1 MIFYQ
6 KTLDRTVTVRYMMI
20 SEERRDREASKL
32 QCTFKEALWNGGEM
46 EDQNVYGKPVT
57 LKNILKFAVPTIA
70 MTVFMSFYTM
80 VDGLFV
86 SNLIGT
92 NALSAIN
99 LTAPVIQLVTAIS
112 TMLATGG
119 SAVIMKKMG
128 EQKKEEA
135 KEDFTFLILVN
146 VLVGLVMCL
155 LGYLLMEH
163 IFAGMNLSGDV
174 AGYCVEYLSR
184 YLVFTVPILLMNNFT
199 LYMIAS
205 EKATLSLLCSVTGG
219 VLNMVL
225 DYVFLAGFRMGIGG
239 AAIATGLGYSV
250 TAVVGLVVFSSK
262 KSLLHFKKPVCR
274 FKVLMNAATNGCS
287 EMATALVTGIITMM
301 FNWTMLHYVGEDG
314 VAAVT
319 IIMYVLMF
327 ASSLYTGYSYGV
339 APMISFYDGERNH
352 EKLKKLVSLSLRVI
366 AVISV
371 VTVTASLVMT
381 KPLVSIF
388 ARPDNPVYH
397 LAVTGNRIC
406 TIALFFVGFNIFA
419 SGMFTALSNGV
430 VSAVLAFSRSF
441 VFMLITM
448 IVLPLILGVNGIW
461 LATPA
466 AELMALVLAV
476 CMFFKYKKRYGY

>member
-1 MIFYQ
+1 
-6 KTLDRTVTVRYMMI
+6 
-20 SEERRDREASKL
+20 
-32 QCTFKEALWNGGEM
+32 M
-46 EDQNVYGKPVT
+46 ENQNVYWKPVT

-92 NALSAIN
+92 NGLSAIN

-119 SAVIMKKMG
+119 SAVIMRKMG
-128 EQKKEEA
+128 EKKEEEA
-135 KEDFTFLILVN
+135 REDFTFLILVN
-146 VLVGLVMCL
+146 VFVGIVMCG
-155 LGYLLMEH
+155 LGYVVMGPV
-163 IFAGMNLSGDV
+163 FSGMNLSPEV
-174 AGYCVEYLSR
+174 YGYCVAYLSR
-184 YLVFTVPILLMNNFT
+184 YLLFTVPILLMNNFT

-205 EKATLSLLCSVTGG
+205 EKAALSLVCSVAGG
-219 VLNMVL
+219 VMNMIL
-225 DYVFLAGFRMGIGG
+225 DYVFLAVFSMGISG

-250 TAVVGLVVFSSK
+250 TAVVGLVIFNQK
-262 KSLLHFKKPVCR
+262 KSLLHFKKPVFR
-274 FKVLMNAATNGCS
+274 WKILFQAAANGSS

-301 FNWTMLHYVGEDG
+301 FNWTMLRYAGEDG

-339 APMISFYDGERNH
+339 APMISFYHGEKNG
-352 EKLKKLVSLSLRVI
+352 EKLKKVIGVSLRVI
-366 AVISV
+366 GMISLL
-371 VTVTASLVMT
+371 TVAGSFFLT

-388 ARPDNPVYH
+388 ARPEHPVYD

-419 SGMFTALSNGV
+419 SGLFTALSNGI

-441 VFMLITM
+441 VFMMITM
-448 IVLPLILGVNGIW
+448 LALPAVLGLNGIW
-461 LATPA
+461 LATPV
-466 AELMALVLAV
+466 AELMALFLSGY
-476 CMFFKYKKRYGY
+476 MFYKYKKKYGY

>member
-1 MIFYQ
+1 ME
-6 KTLDRTVTVRYMMI
+6 KT
-20 SEERRDREASKL
+20 
-32 QCTFKEALWNGGEM
+32 
-46 EDQNVYGKPVT
+46 NVYEKPVT
-57 LKNILKFAVPTIA
+57 LNNILKFAVPTIV

-92 NALSAIN
+92 DALSAVN

-128 EQKKEEA
+128 EQKYEEA

-146 VLVGLVMCL
+146 VIVGIVMCGA
-155 LGYLLMEH
+155 GYLMMDH
-163 IFAGMNLSGDV
+163 IFAGMNLSADV
-174 AGYCVEYLSR
+174 EGYCGEYLSR
-184 YLVFTVPILLMNNFT
+184 YLLFTVPILLMNNFT

-205 EKATLSLLCSVTGG
+205 EKASLSLACSVAGG
-219 VLNMVL
+219 ILNMVL
-225 DYVFLAGFRMGIGG
+225 DYVLIAGFGMGIGG

-250 TAVVGLVVFSSK
+250 TAVVGLFVFSRK
-262 KSLLHFKKPVCR
+262 KSLLHFRKPAFR
-274 FKVLMNAATNGCS
+274 FKVLANAAANGCS

-301 FNWTMLHYVGEDG
+301 FNWTMLTFVGEDG

-339 APMISFYDGERNH
+339 APMLSFYYGEQNH
-352 EKLKKLVSLSLRVI
+352 EKLKRLVAVSMRVI
-366 AVISV
+366 
-371 VTVTASLVMT
+371 
-381 KPLVSIF
+381 
-388 ARPDNPVYH
+388 
-397 LAVTGNRIC
+397 GNRLC
-406 TIALFFVGFNIFA
+406 TVALLFIGFNIFA

-441 VFMLITM
+441 VFMMITM
-448 IVLPLILGVNGIW
+448 IALPRILGVNGIW

-466 AELMALVLAV
+466 AELMALVLSS
-476 CMFFKYKKRYGY
+476 FLFLKYRKRYGY

>member
-1 MIFYQ
+1 
-6 KTLDRTVTVRYMMI
+6 
-20 SEERRDREASKL
+20 
-32 QCTFKEALWNGGEM
+32 M
-46 EDQNVYGKPVT
+46 ENQNVYWKPVT

-92 NALSAIN
+92 NGLSAIN

-119 SAVIMKKMG
+119 SAVIMRKMG
-128 EQKKEEA
+128 EKKEEEA
-135 KEDFTFLILVN
+135 REDFTFLILVN
-146 VLVGLVMCL
+146 VFVGIVMCG
-155 LGYLLMEH
+155 LGYVVMGPV
-163 IFAGMNLSGDV
+163 FSGMNLSPEV
-174 AGYCVEYLSR
+174 YGYCVAYLSR
-184 YLVFTVPILLMNNFT
+184 YLLFTVPILLMNNFT

-205 EKATLSLLCSVTGG
+205 EKAALSLVCSVAGG
-219 VLNMVL
+219 VMNMIL
-225 DYVFLAGFRMGIGG
+225 DYVFLAVFSMGISG

-250 TAVVGLVVFSSK
+250 TAVVGLVIFNQK
-262 KSLLHFKKPVCR
+262 KSLLHFKKPVFR
-274 FKVLMNAATNGCS
+274 WKILFQAAANGSS

-301 FNWTMLHYVGEDG
+301 FNWTMLRYAGEDG

-339 APMISFYDGERNH
+339 APMISFYHGEKNG
-352 EKLKKLVSLSLRVI
+352 EKLKKVIGVSLRVI
-366 AVISV
+366 GMISLL
-371 VTVTASLVMT
+371 TVAGSFFLT

-388 ARPDNPVYH
+388 ARPEHPVYD

-419 SGMFTALSNGV
+419 SGLFTALSNGI

-441 VFMLITM
+441 VFMMITM
-448 IVLPLILGVNGIW
+448 LALPAVLGLNGIW
-461 LATPA
+461 MATPV
-466 AELMALVLAV
+466 AELMALFLSGY
-476 CMFFKYKKRYGY
+476 MFYKYKKKYGY

>member
-1 MIFYQ
+1 M
-6 KTLDRTVTVRYMMI
+6 K
-20 SEERRDREASKL
+20 
-32 QCTFKEALWNGGEM
+32 N
-46 EDQNVYGKPVT
+46 QNVYERPVT

-92 NALSAIN
+92 DALSAIN

-128 EQKKEEA
+128 EHKEREA

-146 VLVGLVMCL
+146 VVVGLLMCG
-155 LGYLLMEH
+155 LGYGVMEQ
-163 IFAGMNLSGDV
+163 IFAGMNLSADV

-184 YLVFTVPILLMNNFT
+184 YLLFTVPVLLMNNFT

-205 EKATLSLLCSVTGG
+205 EKATLSLICSVTGG
-219 VLNMVL
+219 LLNMVL
-225 DYVFLAGFRMGIGG
+225 DYVFIAELGMGISG

-250 TAVVGLVVFSSK
+250 TAVVGLIVFSQK
-262 KSLLHFKKPVCR
+262 KSLLHFQKPVFR
-274 FKVLMNAATNGCS
+274 FKVLANAATNGCS

-301 FNWTMLHYVGEDG
+301 FNWTMLHYAGENG

-339 APMISFYDGERNH
+339 APMLSFYHGEKNYQ
-352 EKLKKLVSLSLRVI
+352 KLKKLVGISLKVI
-366 AVISV
+366 AAISV
-371 VTVTASLVMT
+371 MTVAASFLLT
-381 KPLVSIF
+381 EPLVSVF
-388 ARPDNPVYH
+388 ARPENPVYD

-448 IVLPLILGVNGIW
+448 LVLPAILGVNGIW

-466 AELMALVLAV
+466 AELMALALSAG
-476 CMFFKYKKRYGY
+476 MFLKFRKRYQY

>member
-1 MIFYQ
+1 M
-6 KTLDRTVTVRYMMI
+6 KPATVY
-20 SEERRDREASKL
+20 E
-32 QCTFKEALWNGGEM
+32 N
-46 EDQNVYGKPVT
+46 PVT

-99 LTAPVIQLVTAIS
+99 LTAHIIQLVTAIS
-112 TMLATGG
+112 TMFATGG

-128 EQKKEEA
+128 EQKSEEA

-146 VLVGLVMCL
+146 VLVGMIMCG
-155 LGYLLMEH
+155 LGYLVMDFV
-163 IFAGMNLSGDV
+163 FAGMNLSADV
-174 AGYCVEYLSR
+174 EKYCVEYLSC
-184 YLVFTVPILLMNNFT
+184 YLLFTVPILLMNNFT

-205 EKATLSLLCSVTGG
+205 EKATLSLVCSVAGG

-225 DYVFLAGFRMGIGG
+225 DYVFIAGFHMGISG

-250 TAVVGLVVFSSK
+250 TAIVGLFVFSKK
-262 KSLLHFKKPVCR
+262 KSLLHFKRPVFR
-274 FKVLMNAATNGCS
+274 FKVLVNAATNGCS

-301 FNWTMLHYVGEDG
+301 FNWTMLHYVGENG

-327 ASSLYTGYSYGV
+327 VSSLYTGYSYGV
-339 APMISFYDGERNH
+339 APMVSFYYGEQNH
-352 EKLKKLVSLSLRVI
+352 QKLRKLVGISLKVM
-366 AVISV
+366 ACISV
-371 VTVTASLVMT
+371 VTVIASFLCT

-388 ARPDNPVYH
+388 ARPDNPVYS
-397 LAVTGNRIC
+397 LAVTGNQIC
-406 TIALFFVGFNIFA
+406 TIALFFIGFNIFA

-448 IVLPLILGVNGIW
+448 MVLPIVLGVNGIW
-461 LATPA
+461 LATPV
-466 AELMALVLAV
+466 AELMALALSI
-476 CMFFKYKKRYGY
+476 CMFLKYKKKYGY

>member
-1 MIFYQ
+1 
-6 KTLDRTVTVRYMMI
+6 
-20 SEERRDREASKL
+20 
-32 QCTFKEALWNGGEM
+32 M
-46 EDQNVYGKPVT
+46 EKQNVYNKPVT
-57 LKNILKFAVPTIA
+57 LKNILKFAIPTIA

-99 LTAPVIQLVTAIS
+99 LTAPLIQLVTAIS
-112 TMLATGG
+112 PMLATGG

-128 EQKKEEA
+128 EQKREEA

-146 VLVGLVMCL
+146 VAVGFIMCG
-155 LGYLLMEH
+155 LGYLAMDT
-163 IFAGMNLSGDV
+163 IFAAMNLSSDV

-184 YLVFTVPILLMNNFT
+184 YLLFTVPILLMNNFT

-205 EKATLSLLCSVTGG
+205 EKATLSFICSVAGG

-225 DYVFLAGFRMGIGG
+225 DYVFIAVFKMEISG

-250 TAVVGLVVFSSK
+250 TALVGLFVFSQK
-262 KSLLHFKKPVCR
+262 KNLLHFKKPVFR
-274 FKVLMNAATNGCS
+274 FRVLANAATNGCS

-301 FNWTMLHYVGEDG
+301 FNWTMLHYIGENG

-339 APMISFYDGERNH
+339 APMISYYYGEKNYG
-352 EKLKKLVSLSLRVI
+352 KLKKLIAVSLKVI
-366 AVISV
+366 TSISV
-371 VTVTASLVMT
+371 LTVAASFILT
-381 KPLVSIF
+381 KPLVSVF
-388 ARPDNPVYH
+388 ARPENPVYE

-406 TIALFFVGFNIFA
+406 TIALFFIGFNIFA

-430 VSAVLAFSRSF
+430 ISAVLAFSRSF

-448 IVLPLILGVNGIW
+448 LVLPAIFGVNGIW
-461 LATPA
+461 MATPV
-466 AELMALVLAV
+466 AELMALILSMA
-476 CMFFKYKKRYGY
+476 MFFKHRKRYGY

>member
-1 MIFYQ
+1 MEN
-6 KTLDRTVTVRYMMI
+6 L
-20 SEERRDREASKL
+20 
-32 QCTFKEALWNGGEM
+32 NGYE
-46 EDQNVYGKPVT
+46 KPVT
-57 LKNILKFAVPTIA
+57 LGNILKFAVPTIA

-92 NALSAIN
+92 DALSAIN
-99 LTAPVIQLVTAIS
+99 LTAPIIQLVTAIS

-128 EQKKEEA
+128 EQKVEEA
-135 KEDFTFLILVN
+135 REDFTFLILVN
-146 VLVGLVMCL
+146 VIVGVAMCAV
-155 LGYLLMEH
+155 GYLTMDQ
-163 IFAGMNLSGDV
+163 IFAGMNLSADV
-174 AGYCVEYLSR
+174 ERYCVEYLSR

-205 EKATLSLLCSVTGG
+205 EKANLSLICSVTGG
-219 VLNMVL
+219 VLNMAL
-225 DYVFLAGFRMGIGG
+225 DYVFIAGFHMGISG

-250 TAVVGLVVFSSK
+250 TAVVGLFIFGRK
-262 KSLLHFKKPVCR
+262 TSLLHFKKPVFR
-274 FKVLMNAATNGCS
+274 FKVLANAATNGCS

-339 APMISFYDGERNH
+339 APMISYYYGEQNYG
-352 EKLKKLVSLSLRVI
+352 KLKKLIVVSLKVI
-366 AVISV
+366 AGISL
-371 VTVTASLVMT
+371 VTVAASFMLT
-381 KPLVSIF
+381 RPLVSVF
-388 ARPDNPVYH
+388 ARPDNPVH
-397 LAVTGNRIC
+397 DLAVTGNRIC
-406 TIALFFVGFNIFA
+406 TIALLFIGFNIFA

-448 IVLPLILGVNGIW
+448 IVLPIILGVNGIW

-466 AELMALVLAV
+466 AELMALALSVFMLL
-476 CMFFKYKKRYGY
+476 KYRRRYGY

>member
-1 MIFYQ
+1 
-6 KTLDRTVTVRYMMI
+6 
-20 SEERRDREASKL
+20 
-32 QCTFKEALWNGGEM
+32 M
-46 EDQNVYGKPVT
+46 ENLNVYEKPVT

-99 LTAPVIQLVTAIS
+99 LTAPIIQLVTAIS

-128 EQKKEEA
+128 QQKAEEA

-146 VLVGLVMCL
+146 VIVGIAMCAV
-155 LGYLLMEH
+155 GYLATDH
-163 IFAGMNLSGDV
+163 IFAGMNLSADV
-174 AGYCVEYLSR
+174 EEYCVEYLSR
-184 YLVFTVPILLMNNFT
+184 YLIFTVPILLMNNFT

-205 EKATLSLLCSVTGG
+205 EKANLSLVCSVTGG
-219 VLNMVL
+219 VLNMVF
-225 DYVFLAGFRMGIGG
+225 DYVFITGFDMGISG

-250 TAVVGLVVFSSK
+250 TAVVGLFVFSRK
-262 KSLLHFKKPVCR
+262 KSLLHFKKPVFR
-274 FKVLMNAATNGCS
+274 FKVLTNAATNGCS

-339 APMISFYDGERNH
+339 APMLSYYYGEQNR
-352 EKLKKLVSLSLRVI
+352 EKLKKLVAVSMRVI
-366 AVISV
+366 AGISL
-371 VTVTASLVMT
+371 VTVAVSVLLTR
-381 KPLVSIF
+381 PLVSVF
-388 ARPDNPVYH
+388 ARPDNPVYD

-406 TIALFFVGFNIFA
+406 TIALLFIGFNIFA

-430 VSAVLAFSRSF
+430 VSAILAFSRSF

-466 AELMALVLAV
+466 AELMALALSVF
-476 CMFFKYKKRYGY
+476 MFLKYKKRYGY

>member
-1 MIFYQ
+1 
-6 KTLDRTVTVRYMMI
+6 
-20 SEERRDREASKL
+20 
-32 QCTFKEALWNGGEM
+32 M
-46 EDQNVYGKPVT
+46 ENQNAYVKPVT

-92 NALSAIN
+92 DALSALN
-99 LTAPVIQLVTAIS
+99 LTAPVIQLVTAVS

-128 EQKKEEA
+128 EQKSGEA
-135 KEDFTFLILVN
+135 KEDFTFLILIN
-146 VLVGLVMCL
+146 VFVGMVMCMA
-155 LGYLLMEH
+155 GYLAMDR
-163 IFAGMNLSGDV
+163 IFAGMGLSAEV
-174 AGYCVEYLSR
+174 EKYCVEYLSR
-184 YLVFTVPILLMNNFT
+184 YLVFTIPILLMNNFT

-205 EKATLSLLCSVTGG
+205 GKATLSLICSVTGG
-219 VLNMVL
+219 LLNMAL
-225 DYVFLAGFRMGIGG
+225 DYLFIAVFHMGISG
-239 AAIATGLGYSV
+239 AAIATGMGYSV
-250 TAVVGLVVFSSK
+250 TAVVGLFVFCRK
-262 KSLLHFKKPVCR
+262 KSLLHFQKPVFR
-274 FKVLMNAATNGCS
+274 WKVLVNAAANGCS

-301 FNWTMLHYVGEDG
+301 FNWTMLRYVGENG

-339 APMISFYDGERNH
+339 APMVSYYYGEGNH
-352 EKLKKLVSLSLRVI
+352 GKLKKLVGTSFRVI
-366 AVISV
+366 AFISIM
-371 VTVTASLVMT
+371 TVAASFALT
-381 KPLVSIF
+381 RPLVSVF
-388 ARPDNPVYH
+388 ARPDNPVYD

-406 TIALFFVGFNIFA
+406 TIALCFIGYNIFA

-441 VFMLITM
+441 VFMLAAM
-448 IVLPLILGVNGIW
+448 IVLPLLFGVNGIW

-466 AELMALVLAV
+466 AELMALALSAF
-476 CMFFKYKKRYGY
+476 MLRKYRKRYEY

>member
-1 MIFYQ
+1 MI
-6 KTLDRTVTVRYMMI
+6 LYM
-20 SEERRDREASKL
+20 ETKYKRKKDGRKH
-32 QCTFKEALWNGGEM
+32 M
-46 EDQNVYGKPVT
+46 ENKNVYEKPVT

-92 NALSAIN
+92 SALSAIN

-128 EQKKEEA
+128 EQKVDEA
-135 KEDFTFLILVN
+135 KEDFTFLIIVN
-146 VLVGLVMCL
+146 AIVGIIMCAV
-155 LGYLLMEH
+155 GYLVIER
-163 IFAGMNLSGDV
+163 IFAGMNLSADV
-174 AGYCVEYLSR
+174 EGYCVEYLSR

-205 EKATLSLLCSVTGG
+205 EKATLSLICSVTGG
-219 VLNMVL
+219 VLNMAL
-225 DYVFLAGFRMGIGG
+225 DYVFIAVFGMGISG

-250 TAVVGLVVFSSK
+250 TAVVGLFVFSRK
-262 KSLLHFKKPVCR
+262 KSLLHFKKPAFR
-274 FKVLMNAATNGCS
+274 LKVLASAATNGCS

-339 APMISFYDGERNH
+339 APMISYYYGEQNH
-352 EKLKKLVSLSLRVI
+352 EKLQKLVAVSMRVI
-366 AVISV
+366 AAISL
-371 VTVTASLVMT
+371 VTVAASFLLT
-381 KPLVSIF
+381 KPLVSVF
-388 ARPDNPVYH
+388 ARADNPVYG

-406 TIALFFVGFNIFA
+406 TIALLFIGFNIFA

-430 VSAVLAFSRSF
+430 VSAALAFSRSF

-448 IVLPLILGVNGIW
+448 LVLPVILGVNGIW

-466 AELMALVLAV
+466 AELMALVLSAF
-476 CMFFKYKKRYGY
+476 MFFKYRKRYRY

>member
-1 MIFYQ
+1 
-6 KTLDRTVTVRYMMI
+6 
-20 SEERRDREASKL
+20 
-32 QCTFKEALWNGGEM
+32 M
-46 EDQNVYGKPVT
+46 ENPNVYEKPVT
-57 LKNILKFAVPTIA
+57 LKTILKFAVPTIA

-86 SNLIGT
+86 SNLIST

-128 EQKKEEA
+128 EHKTEEA

-146 VLVGLVMCL
+146 IVVGIVMCAV
-155 LGYLLMEH
+155 GYLAMDH
-163 IFAGMNLSGDV
+163 IFAGMNLSADV
-174 AGYCVEYLSR
+174 EEYCLEYLGR
-184 YLVFTVPILLMNNFT
+184 YLLFTVPILLMNNFT

-205 EKATLSLLCSVTGG
+205 EKATLSLICSVAGG
-219 VLNMVL
+219 VLNMGV
-225 DYVFLAGFRMGIGG
+225 DYVFISVLDMGISG
-239 AAIATGLGYSV
+239 AAVATGLGYSV
-250 TAVVGLVVFSSK
+250 TAVVGLVVFSRK
-262 KSLLHFKKPVCR
+262 KSLLQFKKPVFR
-274 FKVLMNAATNGCS
+274 FKVLVNAAANGCS

-339 APMISFYDGERNH
+339 APMLSYYYGEKNH
-352 EKLKKLVSLSLRVI
+352 DKLKKLVSVSLKVI
-366 AVISV
+366 AVIAVITVSV
-371 VTVTASLVMT
+371 SFLLT
-381 KPLVSIF
+381 KPLVSVF
-388 ARPDNPVYH
+388 ARPDNPVYD

-406 TIALFFVGFNIFA
+406 TIALFFIGFNIFA
-419 SGMFTALSNGV
+419 SGMFTALSNGI

-448 IVLPLILGVNGIW
+448 IVLPMLLGVNGIW

-466 AELMALVLAV
+466 AELMALVLCAF
-476 CMFFKYKKRYGY
+476 MFLKHRKRYGY

>member
-1 MIFYQ
+1 
-6 KTLDRTVTVRYMMI
+6 
-20 SEERRDREASKL
+20 
-32 QCTFKEALWNGGEM
+32 M
-46 EDQNVYGKPVT
+46 ENSNAYEKPVT
-57 LKNILKFAVPTIA
+57 LKNIVKFAVPTIA

-92 NALSAIN
+92 DALSAIN
-99 LTAPVIQLVTAIS
+99 LTAPVIQLVTAVS

-128 EQKKEEA
+128 EQKTDEA
-135 KEDFTFLILVN
+135 KEDFTFLIIVN
-146 VLVGLVMCL
+146 VIVGLVMCVA
-155 LGYLLMEH
+155 GYLAMDF
-163 IFAGMNLSGDV
+163 IFAGMNLSPAV
-174 AGYCVEYLSR
+174 EGYCVEYLSR
-184 YLVFTVPILLMNNFT
+184 YLIFTVPILLMNNFT

-205 EKATLSLLCSVTGG
+205 EKAVLSLICSVTGG
-219 VLNMVL
+219 ILNMAL
-225 DYVFLAGFRMGIGG
+225 DYVFIAGLDMGIGG
-239 AAIATGLGYSV
+239 AAVATGLGYSV
-250 TAVVGLVVFSSK
+250 TAVAGLFVFSRK
-262 KSLLHFKKPVCR
+262 KSLLHFKKPVFR
-274 FKVLMNAATNGCS
+274 IRVLGSAASNGCS
-287 EMATALVTGIITMM
+287 EMATALVTGIVTMM

-339 APMISFYDGERNH
+339 APVLSFYYGEQNH
-352 EKLKKLVSLSLRVI
+352 EKLKKLVGLSMKVI

-371 VTVTASLVMT
+371 ITAAASFVMT
-381 KPLVSIF
+381 RPLVSVF
-388 ARPDNPVYH
+388 ARTDNPVYN

-406 TIALFFVGFNIFA
+406 TAALFFIGFNIFA
-419 SGMFTALSNGV
+419 SGMFTALSNGI

-448 IVLPLILGVNGIW
+448 IVLPLLLGVNGIW

-466 AELMALVLAV
+466 AELMALSLS
-476 CMFFKYKKRYGY
+476 FFMLLKYRKRYGYMSGNGLDDKRK